1 MMMHV
6 AIRYYENCWIWAMSP
21 GLTIRDSGLERTG
34 RVALFICRIFFNH
47 GQHIFNLDE
56 VAVFF

>member
-1 MMMHV
+1 
-6 AIRYYENCWIWAMSP
+6 MSP

-47 GQHIFNLDE
+47 GQHIFSLDE
-56 VAVFF
+56 VVVFF